1 MNIRL
6 LVIDGCVNAEPTH
19 RLLRD
24 CLEQERI
31 NAPIIRVL
39 VSDEVEAPRY
49 KFLGSPSIQ
58 IDGEDI
64 DTSRQSDPFVL
75 GCRIY
80 QPGTSHPGV
89 PPRQLII
96 DAIRRARGRT

>member
-6 LVIDGCVNAEPTH
+6 LFIAGCVNAEPTH

-39 VSDEVEAPRY
+39 VSDEVEATQY

-64 DTSRQSDPFVL
+64 APARQGELCTL

-80 QPGTSHPGV
+80 ELGASQPGV
-89 PPRQLII
+89 PPRELIV
-96 DAIRRARGRT
+96 DALRRAKGRT